1 MPEYQ
6 RAYIAGGTFFF
17 TVATLQRQPLLTQEL
32 YRTALREVIA
42 AVRKELPFQSL
53 AWVLLPDHL
62 HTIWTLPETDADFS
76 LRWSL
81 IKQHV
86 TRQCQRPS
94 SMVAPSRSRQKRG
107 EGTIWQRRFW
117 EHAIRN
123 DEDLR
128 RHVDYIHFN
137 PVKHGYVG
145 RPSNWPYSTLHK
157 YIRDGIYPT
166 DWAVTEDDQSQS
178 YGE

>member
-1 MPEYQ
+1 MPDYR
-6 RAYIAGGTFFF
+6 RAHVVGGAFFF
-17 TVATLQRQPLLTQEL
+17 TLITFQRRPILTQVP
-32 YRTALREVIA
+32 YRTALRQAIDN
-42 AVRKELPFQSL
+42 VRQRLPFQSL

-62 HTIWTLPETDADFS
+62 HTIWKLPATDMDFS

-117 EHAIRN
+117 EHTIRN

-137 PVKHGYVG
+137 PVKHGYVE
-145 RPSNWPYSTLHK
+145 RPSDWPYSTFHK
-157 YIRDGIYPT
+157 YVRDGIYST
-166 DWAVTEDDQSQS
+166 DWAATGDDKSQS